1 MQVFFPW
8 MNKVDILPGEDWELV
23 IKQTIKDAPFFLAC
37 LSHNS
42 INHRGVVQDEIRS
55 ALETWR
61 KKLDS
66 DIYLIPIKL
75 EDCPVP
81 AALAKFNWVEL
92 YKEGE
97 YERLIRA
104 IMVGLERLNVIQP
117 IRLRSEPIENLSGEE
132 VKEML
137 RANDFYFLNISPL
150 KGFG

>member
-1 MQVFFPW
+1 MQD
-8 MNKVDILPGEDWELV
+8 K
-23 IKQTIKDAPFFLAC
+23 
-37 LSHNS
+37 
-42 INHRGVVQDEIRS
+42 IRS

-92 YKEGE
+92 YKASE
-97 YERLIRA
+97 YERLIMA
-104 IMVGLERLNVIQP
+104 IKVGLERLNVIQP
-117 IRLRSEPIENLSGEE
+117 IRLRSEPIEELSESE

-137 RANDFYFLNISPL
+137 RTNDFYDRNWYWMGRGIQHEYELIDVNGKRVVIDRTTNL
-150 KGFG
+150 M